1 VLELAKE
8 AVLEDLDHLERRKA
22 LALLKESSQ
31 NNPMT
36 RALQDLLHSTD
47 SVPMPKIDIY
57 TATKYRMRRYYRKLI
72 KKSWFIRVVMAFFI
86 LQSIFTLGLDFMLI
100 YLRLNSEKGFEAI
113 FPSLSFFD
121 LAGLA
126 AATLSSILVIYAI
139 IKMKSSRLEAYRIFK
154 NAILVQ
160 IFIVQVILFYLTQ
173 FIALLGLAGNICILL
188 VLNYMIIQE
197 TNASRG
203 PENSV

>member
-1 VLELAKE
+1 MTSCSFTSGLT
-8 AVLEDLDHLERRKA
+8 RRK
-22 LALLKESSQ
+22 
-31 NNPMT
+31 
-36 RALQDLLHSTD
+36 
-47 SVPMPKIDIY
+47 V
-57 TATKYRMRRYYRKLI
+57 
-72 KKSWFIRVVMAFFI
+72 
-86 LQSIFTLGLDFMLI
+86 
-100 YLRLNSEKGFEAI
+100 FEAI

-139 IKMKSSRLEAYRIFK
+139 IKKMKSSRLEAYRIFK

>member
-1 VLELAKE
+1 
-8 AVLEDLDHLERRKA
+8 
-22 LALLKESSQ
+22 
-31 NNPMT
+31 MG
-36 RALQDLLHSTD
+36 
-47 SVPMPKIDIY
+47 
-57 TATKYRMRRYYRKLI
+57 
-72 KKSWFIRVVMAFFI
+72 FFI

-100 YLRLNSEKGFEAI
+100 YLRLNSGKGLDAI

-126 AATLSSILVIYAI
+126 ASTLSSTLVLYAI
-139 IKMKSSRLEAYRIFK
+139 LKMKSSRLEAYKIFK

-160 IFIVQVILFYLTQ
+160 IFIVQVVLFYLTQ

-203 PENSV
+203 QVNSLEDREKRILASS